1 MPSPDRRPDARPL
14 PGAHWISADLPELG
28 CRLVLADQRACG
40 PAERPPV
47 ALDLS
52 GEQVLAAGG
61 FALEELRSFEAV
73 PMALRLWEGLRP
85 RVDGWLRLLEL
96 ADREVLLLPPLPGV
110 EALLQCL
117 FLAEQLEEL
126 EASRQRVT
134 VLLPPPGPAMA
145 LLELARTGPELVED
159 LLDPLL
165 GWWDRTRLS
174 LGGLGKLVGLD
185 LPTASSLRLE
195 EVWRRRL
202 ERLARVMAEPGAHP
216 LTLCLEAGDGEGRVA
231 RHRLSRLALRGPLP
245 TRLMLHGAGALGV
258 KEALSASREGSVV
271 ATTVVS
277 SAASVDEL
285 AEILKET
292 VGEPARVEIDLAE
305 GILSLPLPGLRRE
318 ELQVRQVRGVIVLL
332 CGGHRRL
339 VPLPA
344 PLERRK
350 CVGAHLEGGRL
361 ALRFQEAK
369 AKDAPAG

>member
-1 MPSPDRRPDARPL
+1 MPSPDRRPDVRPMA
-14 PGAHWISADLPELG
+14 GAHWISADLPELG
-28 CRLVLADQRACG
+28 CRLVLADQRAS
-40 PAERPPV
+40 PSADPPPV

-52 GEQVLAAGG
+52 GEQVLAARGL
-61 FALEELRSFEAV
+61 ALEELRSFEAV

-85 RVDGWLRLLEL
+85 RVEEWLRLLEL

-110 EALLQCL
+110 DVLLQCL

-126 EASRQRVT
+126 EASRQRMT

-145 LLELARTGPELVED
+145 LLELARTGPELVEG

-165 GWWDRTRLS
+165 RWWDQTRLS

-195 EVWRRRL
+195 EGWRRRL
-202 ERLARVMAEPGAHP
+202 EHLARELAEPGP
-216 LTLCLEAGDGEGRVA
+216 QLTLCLEAADGEGRVA

-245 TRLMLHGAGALGV
+245 TRLLLHGEGAPGV
-258 KEALSASREGSVV
+258 KDDLSGLLEGAV
-271 ATTVVS
+271 VVS
-277 SAASVDEL
+277 STASVDAL
-285 AEILKET
+285 AEVLRQT
-292 VGEPARVEIDLAE
+292 VGGPSRMAVDAE
-305 GILSLPLPGLRRE
+305 AGTLTLPLPGLRRE

-339 VPLPA
+339 VPLPP

-369 AKDAPAG
+369 AKEAPAG

>member
-1 MPSPDRRPDARPL
+1 MPSPDRRPDVRPMA
-14 PGAHWISADLPELG
+14 GAHWISADLPELG
-28 CRLVLADQRACG
+28 CRLVLADQRACA

-47 ALDLS
+47 ALDLG
-52 GEQVLAAGG
+52 GEQVLAASGL
-61 FALEELRSFEAV
+61 ALEELRSFEAV
-73 PMALRLWEGLRP
+73 PMAMRLWEGLRP
-85 RVDGWLRLLEL
+85 RVDAWLRLLEL

-126 EASRQRVT
+126 ETSRQRVT

-145 LLELARTGPELVED
+145 LLELARTGPELVEG

-165 GWWDRTRLS
+165 RWWDQTRSS
-174 LGGLGKLVGLD
+174 LGGLGKIVGLD

-195 EVWRRRL
+195 PGWRRRL
-202 ERLARVMAEPGAHP
+202 EHLARVLKEPASP
-216 LTLCLEAGDGEGRVA
+216 QLTLCLEAADGEGRVA
-231 RHRLSRLALRGPLP
+231 RHRLSRLALRGNLP
-245 TRLMLHGAGALGV
+245 TRLLLHGDGAAGVKDSFSGAL
-258 KEALSASREGSVV
+258 EAAV
-271 ATTVVS
+271 VVS
-277 SAASVDEL
+277 GAASVDAL
-285 AEILKET
+285 AEILKEPL
-292 VGEPARVEIDLAE
+292 GAPARAELDLEA
-305 GILSLPLPGLRRE
+305 GTLSLPMPGLRRE

-350 CVGAHLEGGRL
+350 CVGAQLEGGRL

-369 AKDAPAG
+369 AKDGPAG